1 MEYNCDNNN
10 NNTYF
15 SINIQPLQ
23 QQNTQM
29 YNGFIYNY
37 YHQYISNGYFAG
49 YYSYLNN
56 MKSISDLTTEINNKN
71 KLLQKMKMIL

>member
-1 MEYNCDNNN
+1 
-10 NNTYF
+10 
-15 SINIQPLQ
+15 
-23 QQNTQM
+23 M
-29 YNGFIYNY
+29 YNGFISYNY

-71 KLLQKMKMIL
+71 EIIAKK